1 MSQPLKQTIS
11 VSQGVALYVGAVLGS
26 GILILPGMTASI
38 AGSNALVS
46 WMIMVALSIP
56 LACTF
61 AFLSIEFPSSGGILT
76 FAKKA
81 FGYYAGAISGWFFF
95 IAGSVGQIIVALT
108 GGTYIAFA
116 FNLPHVAA
124 YTIAAVLL
132 IIAVI
137 GNYMGLQ
144 TSGKVQLGLATLTLL
159 ILLGTSILALPTI
172 AYENIKLDISKE
184 SVIPIGQS
192 TMLIFWSFFGWEAIS
207 SLAPEFK
214 QPRKR
219 NIMKATWWAIIII
232 GVLYIGI
239 AFAVIGTASYS
250 VGTQTMDQA
259 MNHAAI
265 AQVVEKV
272 VGVNGSIVT
281 AILAFIICLGTNNA
295 FIASMSR
302 LGYSLARENLA
313 PSWLNNINK
322 KYETPSRAVFVVGV
336 IALVGLFI
344 SFVFH
349 ISLEQ
354 LVFIPNSLAIAT
366 YIVGTAA
373 GVKLITNT
381 FGKVLA
387 LIACILCLAAYP
399 FIGTFIMV
407 PVVVAFVCLGYIVWK
422 RRSIFNNSF

>member
-1 MSQPLKQTIS
+1 
-11 VSQGVALYVGAVLGS
+11 
-26 GILILPGMTASI
+26 
-38 AGSNALVS
+38 
-46 WMIMVALSIP
+46 
-56 LACTF
+56 
-61 AFLSIEFPSSGGILT
+61 
-76 FAKKA
+76 
-81 FGYYAGAISGWFFF
+81 
-95 IAGSVGQIIVALT
+95 
-108 GGTYIAFA
+108 
-116 FNLPHVAA
+116 
-124 YTIAAVLL
+124 
-132 IIAVI
+132 
-137 GNYMGLQ
+137 MGLQ

-239 AFAVIGTASYS
+239 AFAVISTASYS

-422 RRSIFNNSF
+422 RRSVFNNSF

>member
-11 VSQGVALYVGAVLGS
+11 VSQGIALYVGAVLGS

-61 AFLSIEFPSSGGILT
+61 AFLSVEYPSSGGILT

-124 YTIAAVLL
+124 YIIAAILL

-137 GNYMGLQ
+137 GNYIGLQ
-144 TSGKVQLGLATLTLL
+144 TSGKVQLCLAGLTLL
-159 ILLGTSILALPTI
+159 ILLSTSILALPTI

-184 SVIPIGQS
+184 SIIPIGQS

-239 AFAVIGTASYS
+239 AFVVIGTASYS

-272 VGVNGSIVT
+272 VGVNGAIVT

-302 LGYSLARENLA
+302 LAYSLARENLA
-313 PSWLNNINK
+313 PSWLNSINK

-336 IALVGLFI
+336 LALVGLFI

-381 FGKVLA
+381 FGKALA

-422 RRSIFNNSF
+422 RRSVFNNSF

>member
-11 VSQGVALYVGAVLGS
+11 VSQGIALYVGAVLGS

-61 AFLSIEFPSSGGILT
+61 AFLSIEYPSSGGILI

-422 RRSIFNNSF
+422 RRSVFNNSF